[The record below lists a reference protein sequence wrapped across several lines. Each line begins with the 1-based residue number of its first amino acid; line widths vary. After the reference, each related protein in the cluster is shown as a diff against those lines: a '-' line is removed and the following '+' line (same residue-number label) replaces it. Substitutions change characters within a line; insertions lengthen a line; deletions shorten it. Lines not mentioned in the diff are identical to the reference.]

1 MTTGHRIPTVSCQ
14 PASNVTIRIEEQMAA
29 IARGFTGKRLRL
41 QDLTGAPDR
50 DVPRTGGSDVFQRR
64 SADVRALAF
73 TNANAS

>member
-1 MTTGHRIPTVSCQ
+1 
-14 PASNVTIRIEEQMAA
+14 MAA

-50 DVPRTGGSDVFQRR
+50 DVPRAGGSDVFQRR